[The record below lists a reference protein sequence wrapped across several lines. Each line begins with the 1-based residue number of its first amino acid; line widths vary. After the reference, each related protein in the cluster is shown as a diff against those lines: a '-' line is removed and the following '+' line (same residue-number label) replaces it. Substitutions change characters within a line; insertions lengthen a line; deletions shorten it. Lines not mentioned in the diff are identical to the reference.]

1 MEIKDL
7 VRRID
12 IRLEKLGVTHTEAS
26 RNATGS
32 TETIRNWRRAAK
44 DGRNVG
50 VAQRTLDAVA
60 RELRTNALWLAEE
73 IGPEEG
79 EPAELFATEV
89 PLVSWV
95 SAGKLSSDSAVDE
108 ALGAAKA
115 VLPSGDWIALRVDG
129 ESMDRISPPGSIIF
143 IDRRDKR
150 LVNGGFYV
158 IDDGE
163 GGSTY
168 KRFRAGP
175 MRFEP
180 VSKNKDLPTLFPD
193 NEPTIVGRVK
203 LTTLDLT

>member
-7 VRRID
+7 VRRINV
-12 IRLEKLGVTHTEAS
+12 RLKKLQTTHTQVS
-26 RNATGS
+26 RDATGS
-32 TETIRNWRRAAK
+32 TETIRNWVRAAK
-44 DGRNVG
+44 DGKNVG
-50 VAQRTLDAVA
+50 VAQRTLEAVA
-60 RELRTNALWLAEE
+60 RELRTNALWLSEE
-73 IGPEEG
+73 VGPEEG
-79 EPAELFATEV
+79 GPAELFATEA

-95 SAGKLSSDSAVDE
+95 SAGQLSTDSAVDE
-108 ALGAAKA
+108 ALGTAKA
-115 VLPSGDWIALRVDG
+115 VLPAGDWIALRVDG

-143 IDRRDKR
+143 VDRYDKR

-168 KRFRAGP
+168 KRFRARP
-175 MRFEP
+175 TRFEP